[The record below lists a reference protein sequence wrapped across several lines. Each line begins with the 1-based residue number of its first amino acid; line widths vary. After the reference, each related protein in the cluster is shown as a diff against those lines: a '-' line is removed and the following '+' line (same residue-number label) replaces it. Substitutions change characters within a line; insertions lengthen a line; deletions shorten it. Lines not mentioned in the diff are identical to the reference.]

1 MGRAGPCS
9 QFLWPGSASSPRRD
23 PRTRSPPQ
31 RPQDAQAFI
40 FKVPPGER
48 TSGDLSAARPGAS
61 GAAWS
66 CRTPTSARM
75 PREPGSS
82 PTKPGPRVDPPRA
95 AAGPQGACVCEGG
108 EGEGQGRGAEPR
120 KGELRKRDVTAGSER
135 TRLRPRRLL
144 PATGLRRASTRSPSD
159 TRGHTG
165 GPRGALPCSRE
176 RGLAGGS
183 GARRRNTTWSPGHH
197 VPSPAT
203 RVCVRARV

>member
-135 TRLRPRRLL
+135 TRLRPSPP
-144 PATGLRRASTRSPSD
+144 PASHGPPARQHPQPI
-159 TRGHTG
+159 GHTG
-165 GPRGALPCSRE
+165 THGRTT
-176 RGLAGGS
+176 
-183 GARRRNTTWSPGHH
+183 RRAAVQP
-197 VPSPAT
+197 
-203 RVCVRARV
+203 